1 MAAPPSKPAS
11 LTSPPR
17 NFDDSE
23 PMLRMI
29 KTINSQRVGEIYDW
43 ALTLLTESDLKDVE
57 IRRLTEAVALA
68 KAEKDGMKVEVW
80 TVRQRFAEL
89 ESVIAELRKKLA
101 AFAEGEK
108 K

>member
-1 MAAPPSKPAS
+1 MASSPPK
-11 LTSPPR
+11 PPR

-29 KTINSQRVGEIYDW
+29 KSINSQHVGEIYDW
-43 ALTLLTESDLKDVE
+43 AVTLLVERDLKDAE
-57 IRRLTEAVALA
+57 IHRMVEAVALA